1 MASTKIDSEE
11 DGEEWEALAVLLG
24 RGFSLGY
31 SDDLVESL
39 TYCHITLNTLPKLH
53 RLLSQLLSHE
63 KRTYLSSLLRILS
76 RKHLFN
82 PQLFQSLEDPSENP
96 TGPDTFDAQWW
107 KSDTPVVSQIAA
119 LLHII
124 LGGDTTYRDLVVDW
138 LVSSNGGGV
147 GEPIGIRR
155 ALVAALN
162 EDQDVLKVLLEK
174 SMIIFGDSVWIRHT
188 PIMRQEVNVQLL
200 LLLSGYT
207 HRQLPQYLNRLARS
221 SPFLNGVS
229 NRLAASSIRA
239 RFLGM
244 IVGES
249 LSGLTDKDGKPMDFG
264 VTETASEEARWWKS
278 IVGVQDSV
286 GDAGEVIKLAQ
297 GGEITVRKR
306 KQSTEVNPKI
316 QSKVMVVE
324 EVESE
329 EEEEED
335 DEFQPY
341 PKPDSDAEDSDED
354 PTLIN
359 RKKDTAPIYIR
370 DLLLY
375 LRSTDSY
382 DRQLLAVQSSAALIR
397 RKANFGKELSDHASE
412 LASLL
417 TGLNDKFEMENF
429 QEMRMQALIALVVSS
444 PVLVGGLLAR
454 GFFEGD
460 YSLGQR
466 AAMASAIGMGAR
478 ELAGCDDGDLPLS
491 VESAKGK
498 STELFPSKMLPG
510 LMHNQWIKGKTSPLD
525 RITGGMEK
533 MMISPMA
540 AEAADKV
547 TGPNIL
553 KVRTFSSRIEVEKRR
568 VKPAENKLGKVVA
581 EAFFFPLTGRWWG
594 ALKDFGGRGIHFEPF
609 LLTLFLKT
617 LSIILHATGP
627 SAVAL
632 PQMTSELWDLLFS
645 LRNHSFP
652 TSNDSSVQEAVL
664 FALLTLLEVNTS
676 NDNGRRLADE
686 HAKELLET
694 QEWVSGIMESGQLGE
709 EEKGRVLAAS
719 VIVRIRGIIDGY
731 QRRLMGE
738 LLSLEA

>member
-1 MASTKIDSEE
+1 M
-11 DGEEWEALAVLLG
+11 
-24 RGFSLGY
+24 
-31 SDDLVESL
+31 
-39 TYCHITLNTLPKLH
+39 
-53 RLLSQLLSHE
+53 
-63 KRTYLSSLLRILS
+63 
-76 RKHLFN
+76 
-82 PQLFQSLEDPSENP
+82 
-96 TGPDTFDAQWW
+96 
-107 KSDTPVVSQIAA
+107 VSQIAA

-188 PIMRQEVNVQLL
+188 PIMRQEGLFQFLLHLYNSLFIIKKYTYSHANPVNVQLL

-359 RKKDTAPIYIR
+359 RKKDTAP
-370 DLLLY
+370 
-375 LRSTDSY
+375 
-382 DRQLLAVQSSAALIR
+382 
-397 RKANFGKELSDHASE
+397 
-412 LASLL
+412 
-417 TGLNDKFEMENF
+417 M
-429 QEMRMQALIALVVSS
+429 
-444 PVLVGGLLAR
+444 
-454 GFFEGD
+454 
-460 YSLGQR
+460 
-466 AAMASAIGMGAR
+466 
-478 ELAGCDDGDLPLS
+478 
-491 VESAKGK
+491 
-498 STELFPSKMLPG
+498 
-510 LMHNQWIKGKTSPLD
+510 
-525 RITGGMEK
+525 
-533 MMISPMA
+533 
-540 AEAADKV
+540 
-547 TGPNIL
+547 
-553 KVRTFSSRIEVEKRR
+553 
-568 VKPAENKLGKVVA
+568 
-581 EAFFFPLTGRWWG
+581 
-594 ALKDFGGRGIHFEPF
+594 
-609 LLTLFLKT
+609 
-617 LSIILHATGP
+617 
-627 SAVAL
+627 
-632 PQMTSELWDLLFS
+632 
-645 LRNHSFP
+645 
-652 TSNDSSVQEAVL
+652 
-664 FALLTLLEVNTS
+664 
-676 NDNGRRLADE
+676 
-686 HAKELLET
+686 
-694 QEWVSGIMESGQLGE
+694 
-709 EEKGRVLAAS
+709 
-719 VIVRIRGIIDGY
+719 
-731 QRRLMGE
+731 
-738 LLSLEA
+738 